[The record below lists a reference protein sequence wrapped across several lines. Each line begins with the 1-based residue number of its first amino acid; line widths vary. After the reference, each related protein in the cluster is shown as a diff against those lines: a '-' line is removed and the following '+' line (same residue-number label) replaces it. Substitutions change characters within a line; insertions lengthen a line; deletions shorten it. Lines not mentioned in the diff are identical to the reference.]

1 MSLQLKNIL
10 GIFSHDFLKYNQ
22 IVSQKLNQCHK
33 AFINKCWKITYFIF
47 KPSSLIIFSHCTH
60 LNYVCI
66 FLYEPSFAVN
76 NPAL

>member
-33 AFINKCWKITYFIF
+33 AFINKC
-47 KPSSLIIFSHCTH
+47 
-60 LNYVCI
+60 
-66 FLYEPSFAVN
+66 
-76 NPAL
+76 